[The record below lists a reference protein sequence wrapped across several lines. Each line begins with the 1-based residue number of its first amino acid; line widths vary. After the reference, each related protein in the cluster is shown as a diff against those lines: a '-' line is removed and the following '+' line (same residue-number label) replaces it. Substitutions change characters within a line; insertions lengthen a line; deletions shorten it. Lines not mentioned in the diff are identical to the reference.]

1 MLKYIPY
8 ILLFALATMI
18 IYAWGMWRSMRQQ
31 QDLSNMLSA
40 KGIAKVK
47 KALKKN
53 GAMRGAGTI
62 CQGSDCQT
70 AFCKRTDRR
79 HRSGAIS
86 RFDPAL
92 YDKAEND
99 HRDSGKRKS
108 CLSVKQI
115 TDRQLF
121 PMNDN
126 TVQSGQWDQTDAL
139 PPSSCYGRGA

>member
-53 GAMRGAGTI
+53 GAM
-62 CQGSDCQT
+62 T
-70 AFCKRTDRR
+70 AEELEPFVRDLTARQNRSPSQIRR
-79 HRSGAIS
+79 NFSVRSCPI
-86 RFDPAL
+86 
-92 YDKAEND
+92 
-99 HRDSGKRKS
+99 
-108 CLSVKQI
+108 
-115 TDRQLF
+115 
-121 PMNDN
+121 
-126 TVQSGQWDQTDAL
+126 
-139 PPSSCYGRGA
+139 